1 MLCYINHYFL
11 KTVQLFKFVIIA
23 NEENILFPVGY
34 GTQPGNPSNS
44 VNSQI
49 SYPFY
54 FVPNHIHHGYLDR
67 RKLANCTERGLGWSP
82 SRGNFGPCLTIQEAF
97 GAIYLTFSGKL
108 FHGKRAHVT
117 RRCTIELT

>member
-1 MLCYINHYFL
+1 MDLIGAMYINHYFL

-23 NEENILFPVGY
+23 NEENISFPVGY

-44 VNSQI
+44 VNTQI

-67 RKLANCTERGLGWSP
+67 CKLAPSVVWGGALAAAILGH
-82 SRGNFGPCLTIQEAF
+82 F
-97 GAIYLTFSGKL
+97 
-108 FHGKRAHVT
+108 
-117 RRCTIELT
+117 